1 MLSSSGLDPRA
12 FHGEGRMS
20 CFSMRRDTVVFTVAG
35 VVFGFVLGYMSA
47 HWGLLPSPPGVAAA
61 AAPPARE
68 ATNAV
73 PAAVDPNEVRALEDL
88 ASRAPQDVGARV
100 ELGNL
105 FMDHDRWDDAIRW
118 YKEAVALDPKQPA
131 VLTDLGACLVSARR
145 PEEGLPYFEQALAID
160 GSYRNALY
168 NKGLALVQ
176 LGRTDEGLAAWETLL
191 REHPA
196 DPQLQGLRAQIDRLR
211 RGGAGG
217 GA

>member
-1 MLSSSGLDPRA
+1 
-12 FHGEGRMS
+12 MS
-20 CFSMRRDTVVFTVAG
+20 DFSMRRDTVVFTVAG

-47 HWGLLPSPPGVAAA
+47 HRGLLPSPPGAAVAATPPSGEA
-61 AAPPARE
+61 TTSAAP
-68 ATNAV
+68 T
-73 PAAVDPNEVRALEDL
+73 AVDPNEVRALEDL

-176 LGRTDEGLAAWETLL
+176 LGRTDEGLEAWETLL
-191 REHPA
+191 REHPG

-211 RGGAGG
+211 RGAEGG